1 MIFLSRQKL
10 CGSYKYCTREKYLLS
25 SFKFSLSA
33 NFFVFHITF
42 SQVLCLYIIETKYL
56 RVLSAPA
63 HGVQIMIEVSHLSKQ
78 FGTFRAVDDIS
89 FSIPT
94 GQIVGLLGPNGA
106 GKTTTMRMITGF
118 LKATDGTISIDGTD
132 ITENPVEAKRKIGY
146 MPESAPLYSDMIV
159 DDYLR
164 YVADL
169 QGVNADEKV
178 PQLCETCGLKEVM
191 HKNIAD
197 LSRGYRQRVGLAH
210 ALMNDPEILI
220 LDEPTSGLDPN
231 QIQDVR
237 DVIKEIGKTRT
248 VIISTHIL
256 GEVEMLCGRVII
268 IAKGK
273 IVADSPTGELREKYG
288 HSASVFVE
296 AGGCSESDLSQT
308 LSQLEGVA
316 SCTAEEGEAIEGV
329 QTASL
334 LAHAE
339 GNAEIRPAIFKAIAE
354 KGWTL
359 YEMSIRRNSL
369 EDVFHSLTQDDAA
382 TAEGENA

>member
-1 MIFLSRQKL
+1 MAVRFYYNRDYMLPVRQ
-10 CGSYKYCTREKYLLS
+10 R
-25 SFKFSLSA
+25 
-33 NFFVFHITF
+33 
-42 SQVLCLYIIETKYL
+42 TKNE
-56 RVLSAPA
+56 
-63 HGVQIMIEVSHLSKQ
+63 GTMIEVAHLSRQ

-118 LKATDGTISIDGTD
+118 LSPTAGSISVDGTD
-132 ITENPVEAKRKIGY
+132 ISENPVEAKRKIGY

-164 YVADL
+164 YVAQV
-169 QGVNADEKV
+169 QGVDADEKV
-178 PQLCETCGLKEVM
+178 PALCETCGLKEVM

-256 GEVEMLCGRVII
+256 GEVEMLCARVII

-273 IVADSPTGELREKYG
+273 IVADSPTDELREKYG
-288 HSASVFVE
+288 HAASVFVQ
-296 AGGCSESDLSQT
+296 AAGCSYDELSAAV
-308 LSQLEGVA
+308 SGAAGVA
-316 SCTAEEGEAIEGV
+316 GCTKETAETVEGV
-329 QTASL
+329 QTAAL
-334 LAHAE
+334 LAHAKDD
-339 GNAEIRPAIFKAIAE
+339 AEIRPAVFKAVAE

-359 YEMSIRRNSL
+359 YELSLRRNSL
-369 EDVFHSLTQDDAA
+369 EDVFHALTQSDAA
-382 TAEGENA
+382 QGEAQ